1 MRNLKYVVHGCS
13 SPNVVHVKHLEAP
26 IKIFTKRLP
35 TRSPLWQKHR
45 NSPVD
50 ICSQLCCTIWKTPF
64 PEALPLIAKG
74 RPDYFP
80 IVPLFIVPGSHFSV
94 RICLCLARQ
103 GIRTPLFYIVSAE
116 VLILPSYLTNRWAVR
131 NDNPDIVVAAVEAT
145 TQLLAKGSSI
155 ERKKLLD
162 ADVFSVALK
171 LRDRRSQL
179 LDAIDRHLSYEMLND
194 DRLAI
199 EMLSLFEWVNYFF
212 PPILTEPLFQ

>member
-1 MRNLKYVVHGCS
+1 MAKTSEFTRRHMIPALLHNLE
-13 SPNVVHVKHLEAP
+13 N
-26 IKIFTKRLP
+26 
-35 TRSPLWQKHR
+35 
-45 NSPVD
+45 
-50 ICSQLCCTIWKTPF
+50 PF
-64 PEALPLIAKG
+64 PEALPLIVKG

-80 IVPLFIVPGSHFSV
+80 NVALFIVPGSHFYV
-94 RICLCLARQ
+94 RICLCLERQ

-131 NDNPDIVVAAVEAT
+131 NDNPDIVVASVEAT
-145 TQLLAKGSSI
+145 TQLLANGSSI

-171 LRDRRSQL
+171 LRDRLSQREHSFKL
-179 LDAIDRHLSYEMLND
+179 LDAIVRHLSYEILND
-194 DRLAI
+194 DPLAN